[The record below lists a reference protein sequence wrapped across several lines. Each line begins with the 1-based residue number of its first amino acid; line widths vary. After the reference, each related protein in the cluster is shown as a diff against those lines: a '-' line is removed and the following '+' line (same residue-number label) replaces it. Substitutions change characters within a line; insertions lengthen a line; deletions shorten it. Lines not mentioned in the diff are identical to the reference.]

1 MGFGPLGMGEI
12 LLILLLAILLF
23 GGGRKI
29 PELMRSLGE
38 GIREFKKAARGLTEE
53 ESPRAEEK
61 SETEKLREA
70 AKALGISVEGKTD
83 EQLRKEIAAK
93 VGK

>member
-1 MGFGPLGMGEI
+1 MIGGIGIWELIII
-12 LLILLLAILLF
+12 LVIILLLF
-23 GGGRKI
+23 GATRLKDIGKG
-29 PELMRSLGE
+29 LGE

-53 ESPRAEEK
+53 EPPAKEEK

-70 AKALGISVEGKTD
+70 ARALGISVEGKTD
-83 EQLRKEIAAK
+83 EQLRKEIAAR